1 MEKTNVIPKI
11 FDVKHKNIVLT
22 GASGTL
28 GSQYSHFLS
37 AAGANMILVDLDDK
51 KNKMLEKQIVKKYHT
66 KCKSYLADI
75 SNKEEI
81 KNVSSKIISEY
92 GTIDGLINNAG
103 FTSTFA
109 KKQTKSYVT
118 SFEEFPLELWNKT
131 LAVNLTGV
139 FLCSQEFG
147 KVMAKRKKGVII
159 NIASHYG
166 LIGADQRIYGKSGLN
181 LSASYAASK
190 AGIVNL
196 TRYLASYWRKKN
208 IRVNT
213 LTPGGVLNRKHHS
226 REFVKKYSER
236 TILNRMANEN
246 EYNGAILFLI
256 SDASSY
262 MTGGNLV
269 IDGGWTAL

>member
-22 GASGTL
+22 GASGTM

-81 KNVSSKIISEY
+81 KNVSSKIISEFR
-92 GTIDGLINNAG
+92 TIDGLINNAG

-196 TRYLASYWRKKN
+196 T
-208 IRVNT
+208 
-213 LTPGGVLNRKHHS
+213 
-226 REFVKKYSER
+226 
-236 TILNRMANEN
+236 
-246 EYNGAILFLI
+246 
-256 SDASSY
+256 
-262 MTGGNLV
+262 
-269 IDGGWTAL
+269 

>member
-66 KCKSYLADI
+66 KCKYYLADI

-81 KNVSSKIISEY
+81 KNISSKIISEF

-131 LAVNLTGV
+131 LALNLTGV
-139 FLCSQEFG
+139 FLF
-147 KVMAKRKKGVII
+147 
-159 NIASHYG
+159 
-166 LIGADQRIYGKSGLN
+166 
-181 LSASYAASK
+181 SK
-190 AGIVNL
+190 
-196 TRYLASYWRKKN
+196 
-208 IRVNT
+208 
-213 LTPGGVLNRKHHS
+213 
-226 REFVKKYSER
+226 
-236 TILNRMANEN
+236 
-246 EYNGAILFLI
+246 
-256 SDASSY
+256 
-262 MTGGNLV
+262 
-269 IDGGWTAL
+269 

>member
-1 MEKTNVIPKI
+1 M
-11 FDVKHKNIVLT
+11 
-22 GASGTL
+22 
-28 GSQYSHFLS
+28 
-37 AAGANMILVDLDDK
+37 
-51 KNKMLEKQIVKKYHT
+51 
-66 KCKSYLADI
+66 
-75 SNKEEI
+75 
-81 KNVSSKIISEY
+81 
-92 GTIDGLINNAG
+92 
-103 FTSTFA
+103 
-109 KKQTKSYVT
+109 
-118 SFEEFPLELWNKT
+118 ELWNKT

>member
-81 KNVSSKIISEY
+81 KNVSSKIISEFR
-92 GTIDGLINNAG
+92 TIDGLINNAG

-181 LSASYAASK
+181 FSASYAASK

-213 LTPGGVLNRKHHS
+213 LTPGGVFNRKHHS

>member
-81 KNVSSKIISEY
+81 KNVSSKIISEF

-166 LIGADQRIYGKSGLN
+166 LIGADQRIYGKSGFN

>member
-75 SNKEEI
+75 SNKEQI
-81 KNVSSKIISEY
+81 KNVSSKIISEF

>member
-81 KNVSSKIISEY
+81 KNISSKIISEF

-181 LSASYAASK
+181 SSASYAASK

>member
-81 KNVSSKIISEY
+81 KNVSSKIISEF

-166 LIGADQRIYGKSGLN
+166 LIGADQRLYGKSGLN

>member
-51 KNKMLEKQIVKKYHT
+51 KNKMLEKQIVKKYRT

-81 KNVSSKIISEY
+81 KNVSSKIISEFR
-92 GTIDGLINNAG
+92 TIDGLINNAG

>member
-81 KNVSSKIISEY
+81 KNISSKIISEFR
-92 GTIDGLINNAG
+92 TIDGLINNAG

>member
-81 KNVSSKIISEY
+81 KNVSSKIISEF

>member
-81 KNVSSKIISEY
+81 KNVSSKFISEF

>member
-81 KNVSSKIISEY
+81 KNISSKIISEF

-213 LTPGGVLNRKHHS
+213 LTPGGVFNRKHHS

>member
-81 KNVSSKIISEY
+81 KNISSKIISEF

>member
-81 KNVSSKIISEY
+81 KNVSSKIISEFR
-92 GTIDGLINNAG
+92 TIDGLINNAG

-213 LTPGGVLNRKHHS
+213 LTPGGVLDRKHHS

>member
-81 KNVSSKIISEY
+81 KNISSKIISEF

-166 LIGADQRIYGKSGLN
+166 LIGADQRLYGKSGLN

>member
-81 KNVSSKIISEY
+81 KNVSSKIISEF

-213 LTPGGVLNRKHHS
+213 LTPGGVFNRKHHS

>member
-11 FDVKHKNIVLT
+11 FDVKHKTIVLT

-81 KNVSSKIISEY
+81 KNVSSKIISEFR
-92 GTIDGLINNAG
+92 TIDGLINNAG

>member
-37 AAGANMILVDLDDK
+37 AAGSNMILVDLYDK

-81 KNVSSKIISEY
+81 KNVSSKIISEFR
-92 GTIDGLINNAG
+92 TIDGLINNAG

>member
-51 KNKMLEKQIVKKYHT
+51 KNKMLEKQIVKIYHT

-81 KNVSSKIISEY
+81 KNVSSKIISEF